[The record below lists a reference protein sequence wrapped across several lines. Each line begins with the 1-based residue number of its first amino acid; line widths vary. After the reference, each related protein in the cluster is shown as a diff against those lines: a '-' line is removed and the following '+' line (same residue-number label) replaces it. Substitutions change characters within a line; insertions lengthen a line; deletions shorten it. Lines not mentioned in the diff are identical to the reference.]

1 MWAHLVQKSVS
12 VSRHHAG
19 TVLRGLFHLVYPPA
33 CAHCHGRVARHH
45 ALCPACW
52 GEMRL
57 IEKPYCPVL
66 GLPFAHDPGEGMVSP
81 QAIAQP
87 PVFDRLRSVALHE
100 GVARHLVHDL
110 KYRDRVDL
118 APMMAG
124 WMIRAASAEVA
135 QADAILAVP
144 LHRMRMFRRM
154 FNRSAELARHV
165 ARQSGKPFLAEAL
178 VRRKR
183 TQQQVGLT
191 ANQRSL
197 NVRGA
202 FEVPEG
208 RADLIFGKRLVL
220 IDDVYTTGAT
230 VSAATTALKKAGAA
244 DVTVLTFARAL
255 AGPI

>member
-1 MWAHLVQKSVS
+1 
-12 VSRHHAG
+12 
-19 TVLRGLFHLVYPPA
+19 
-33 CAHCHGRVARHH
+33 
-45 ALCPACW
+45 
-52 GEMRL
+52 MRL
-57 IEKPYCPVL
+57 IETPYCPVL
-66 GLPFAHDPGEGMVSP
+66 GLPFAHDPGAGMVSP
-81 QAIAQP
+81 QAIAHP

-124 WMIRAASAEVA
+124 WMIRAAQAEIA
-135 QADAILAVP
+135 AADAILAVP

-154 FNRSAELARHV
+154 FNQSAELARHV
-165 ARQSGKPFLAEAL
+165 ADQSGRPFLGEAL
-178 VRRKR
+178 VRRKH

-202 FEVPEG
+202 FDVPDG
-208 RADLIFGKRLVL
+208 RQNLVFGRRLVL
-220 IDDVYTTGAT
+220 VDDVYTTGAT